1 MNWPSGIGSS
11 KTFVLLWSHLAIPPA
26 LMTRLCYLLSA
37 ALACLG
43 TVAAQEPTA
52 QVLNGTY
59 RGRHLSEWDQ
69 DAFLGVPFAQPP
81 VGQLRYRWPKS
92 LNSSFDGVRDA
103 TEQGYS
109 CMQFRGNFNMSED
122 CLTLNVV
129 RPAGKFD
136 KPLPVLVWIF
146 GGGLY
151 TGSVVSPTS
160 LSPVPL
166 SLPLTACD

>member
-1 MNWPSGIGSS
+1 M
-11 KTFVLLWSHLAIPPA
+11 A
-26 LMTRLCYLLSA
+26 RLSYLFSA
-37 ALACLG
+37 VAACFLQA
-43 TVAAQEPTA
+43 VVAQEPTA

-59 RGRHLSEWDQ
+59 QGRHLAEWDQ

-81 VGQLRYRWPKS
+81 VGQLRYKWPQS
-92 LNSSFDGVRDA
+92 LNTSFEGTRDA

-109 CMQFRGNFNMSED
+109 CMQFRGTFNMSED

-129 RPAGKFD
+129 RPAGKPE

-151 TGSVVSPTS
+151 TGSIVRNCQSRIIV
-160 LSPVPL
+160 
-166 SLPLTACD
+166 CQD